1 MTGRKPITYTG
12 TELTRG
18 TPLAGLSVATLAVVQ
33 CQRHQVAVVNTDV
46 VRLYIPF
53 AIDTGVRLT
62 YFANGTYRPW
72 METVTYWPMVESGQ
86 IQLATTHGRILTWLR
101 CPKIKM
107 ATSTSPRKPSCDRPS
122 QPPAGH
128 PRLRTARRPDP
139 IA

>member
-18 TPLAGLSVATLAVVQ
+18 TPLAGLSDATLAVVQ
-33 CQRHQVAVVNTDV
+33 CQRHQVAVVNTGV

-86 IQLATTHGRILTWLR
+86 IQLGNHTRSHPDLAAL
-101 CPKIKM
+101 PKDQDGQQVLNPQAIV
-107 ATSTSPRKPSCDRPS
+107 
-122 QPPAGH
+122 
-128 PRLRTARRPDP
+128 
-139 IA
+139 